1 MAHGHDHDHIVSHQ
15 VLPKDSAKIKK
26 IWKTAGILA
35 FVTAIEFVAAFTM
48 PRGSALTILFVILTF
63 VKTFYIVGEF
73 MHLKYE
79 VKTLIWSI
87 IIPTL
92 FIMWLILALLVEGDA
107 IYNLRAWAW
116 GGFPYFLK

>member
-1 MAHGHDHDHIVSHQ
+1 MDSHGHNDHSLVQ
-15 VLPKDSAKIKK
+15 VLPRDKAKIAK

-35 FVTAIEFVAAFTM
+35 FVTAIEFILAFTVS
-48 PRGSALTILFVILTF
+48 RGVALTSLFVILTF

-87 IIPTL
+87 VIPTL
-92 FIMWLILALLVEGDA
+92 FVMWLILAMLIEG
-107 IYNLRAWAW
+107 NSLFELRKWIW
-116 GGFPYFLK
+116 G